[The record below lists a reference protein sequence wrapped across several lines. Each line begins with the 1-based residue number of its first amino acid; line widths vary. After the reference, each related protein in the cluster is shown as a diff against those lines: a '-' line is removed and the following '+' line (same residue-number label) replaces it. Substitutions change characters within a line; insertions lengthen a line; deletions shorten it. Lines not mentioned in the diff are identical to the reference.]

1 MSGRREA
8 YRLGAVLLLLAV
20 FHFAARPWLGSPRMA
35 PDFLLLALLMYAIRV
50 RPGLGAA
57 AGFLVGLLGDALT
70 PVAFGSS
77 AMAHTVVGYL
87 AGWGKAV
94 FFADN
99 LAVNAGFFLA
109 GTWLRDVLVL
119 LGSGQVSGAALL
131 WEILVWA
138 PLGAISTAVAG
149 VLVMV
154 FFRKWLSAKAVP

>member
-8 YRLGAVLLLLAV
+8 YRLGAVLLLLALL
-20 FHFAARPWLGSPRMA
+20 HFAARPWLGSARIA
-35 PDFLLLALLMYAIRV
+35 PDFLLLALLVYAIRV
-50 RPGLGAA
+50 RPGWGAV
-57 AGFLVGLLGDALT
+57 AGFVVGLFGDALT

-77 AMAHTVVGYL
+77 AMAHTIVGYV

-99 LAVNAGFFLA
+99 LGVNAGFFLA

-119 LGSGQVSGAALL
+119 LGSGQVGGSALV
-131 WEILVWA
+131 WEMLVWA
-138 PLGAISTAVAG
+138 PLEGISTALAG

-154 FFRKWLSAKAVP
+154 SFRKWLSAKTAP